1 MPSRGSLRNGS
12 PRGSLR
18 TWSQRALLAA
28 LVAGVLVF
36 GLRANGLVA
45 NEVSTIDESVWL
57 VDPPAGVVVR
67 VNAVAEAVRHHAFEM
82 VNQTLYTAIDFF
94 LIGHPRFARFA
105 SEYGTFRK
113 LVDRLLND
121 LNAF

>member
-67 VNAVAEAVRHHAFEM
+67 VNAVAEDVTSVVKVAEKRQQLTAAQLGSGAVVLNRSTSAAPWLEVERRHAATTQAK
-82 VNQTLYTAIDFF
+82 V
-94 LIGHPRFARFA
+94 
-105 SEYGTFRK
+105 
-113 LVDRLLND
+113 
-121 LNAF
+121 